1 MSRRQFLT
9 RSSMAVAGGVL
20 FSCTGGMTIP
30 KITETGAP
38 PAIETRWPIS
48 RVIYLMLE
56 NRSFDNLFGKY
67 GKGSDGATTG
77 VNLGQEAPL
86 GPCPQWLAGDLPHD
100 HAAAINCLNGGKL
113 DGFAGGAY
121 GQFFSYTQ
129 FDRQDLPNY
138 WKWADEFVL
147 CDHFF
152 ASAFGPS
159 HPNHLF
165 AIAGQSGGT
174 FDNPENIEVKRLPDR
189 KVIKSWGCDAYG
201 DGVFIFTKDQQGNLA
216 KHNTCF
222 DFKTVGEQLSEKKID
237 WAMYAADPTQS
248 GYFWNAYN
256 AIGNVFHTD
265 MFHEHTRSV
274 DNFVTDIKKG
284 VLPSV
289 TWIMPRFEQSDHP
302 PWNSAFSH
310 NWVTDI
316 VNALMASPMWEHTAL
331 FITWDE
337 WGGFYDHVAPKQID
351 DIGLGFRVP
360 MLVLS
365 PYARKGYVD
374 DAVGEFSTPLR
385 LIADNWDLPYLTD
398 RIRKTHNFE
407 HVFDFKQQ
415 PRKPDGPFPRI
426 TVARNPWKLPEHYA
440 PWPPGAVPGLGE

>member
-9 RSSMAVAGGVL
+9 RSSMAFAGSVL
-20 FSCTGGMTIP
+20 FSCTGGKP
-30 KITETGAP
+30 VPRITDTV

-48 RVIYLMLE
+48 RVVYLMLE

-67 GKGSDGATTG
+67 GKGANGATVG
-77 VNLGQEAPL
+77 VDLGAEVPL

-113 DGFAGGAY
+113 DGFAGGIY
-121 GQFFSYTQ
+121 GQYFSYTQ
-129 FDRQDLPNY
+129 FDRNDLPNY
-138 WKWADEFVL
+138 WRWADEFVL
-147 CDHFF
+147 CDNFF
-152 ASAFGPS
+152 ASALGPS

-165 AIAGQSGGT
+165 SIAGQSGGT
-174 FDNPENIEVKRLPDR
+174 FDNPENIKVKRLSGG

-201 DGVFIFTKDQQGNLA
+201 EGVFIFTKDQQGNLN

-222 DFKTVGEQLSEKKID
+222 NFKTVGEQLSERSLD
-237 WAMYAADPTQS
+237 WAFYAADPTQS

-256 AIGNVFHTD
+256 AIGNVFHSD

-274 DNFVTDIKKG
+274 GNIVTDIHKEA
-284 VLPSV
+284 LPPV
-289 TWIMPRFEQSDHP
+289 TWITPRFELSDHP
-302 PWNSAFSH
+302 PWNSGFSH

-337 WGGFYDHVAPKQID
+337 WGGFYDHVAPKPVD
-351 DIGLGFRVP
+351 DVGLGFRVP

-374 DAVGEFSTPLR
+374 DAIGEFSTPLR
-385 LIADNWDLPYLTD
+385 FVADNWGLPYLTD

-407 HVFDFKQQ
+407 HVFDFSKP
-415 PRKPDGPFPRI
+415 PRKPAGPFPKIKVIGDGFTFPRHFKGWPAG
-426 TVARNPWKLPEHYA
+426 VKPEA
-440 PWPPGAVPGLGE
+440 TT